1 MQDDERLDTKQVL
14 GRAVR
19 LTCPLCGERPMYRGM
34 HVMEHCAHCGFSF
47 EREPGYWSNAATLN
61 FMVTGSI
68 ATIVIAP
75 MSLLT
80 SWSMPV
86 LIVAAL
92 SLAVGL
98 ALAGFRHIK
107 ALWLAADLLI
117 RPPTTFERLSGY
129 LHTVRVPNAVVADDL
144 FT

>member
-1 MQDDERLDTKQVL
+1 MQHDERLDMKQVL
-14 GRAVR
+14 EWAIR
-19 LTCPLCGERPMYRGM
+19 LCCPLCGERPMYQGM
-34 HVMEHCAHCGFSF
+34 RVVEHCAHCGFSF

-68 ATIVIAP
+68 ATMVIAP

-80 SWSMPV
+80 LWSMPV
-86 LIVAAL
+86 LIAAAL
-92 SLAVGL
+92 FVAVGL

-129 LHTVRVPNAVVADDL
+129 LHMVRVPAVLMADDYL
-144 FT
+144 D